1 MQHKI
6 SDVGQTNLSRPLSKE
21 EVADA
26 LAGICRTSSLSSD
39 GLSRDFF
46 ENFWDMIKADLV
58 DGLKESWDVG
68 CLPTQFQEGM
78 IFLIPKVQGVI
89 TDARQWRAIT
99 FSRIFRASGLDWEGL
114 LGPRRLSVQ

>member
-1 MQHKI
+1 M
-6 SDVGQTNLSRPLSKE
+6 NE

-26 LAGICRTSSLSSD
+26 LASICRTSCPGSD

-46 ENFWDMIKADLV
+46 KFFWEVIKADLV
-58 DGLKESWDVG
+58 DGLKEAWDVG